1 MVIIFICNYGGIIRK
16 KMNNYQQ
23 NATFSYY
30 FFAQFKKIA
39 SCTDEK
45 KDILLCC

>member
-30 FFAQFKKIA
+30 F
-39 SCTDEK
+39 
-45 KDILLCC
+45 LLNSRR